1 MNKIVSQILCLS
13 QTDLIVMKSGK
24 VKEKER
30 KSFYLLHWNGI
41 RAQQPH
47 SLDSKSAADH

>member
-24 VKEKER
+24 SKKRKE
-30 KSFYLLHWNGI
+30 KSFYLLHRNEI

-47 SLDSKSAADH
+47 SLDTKSAADH